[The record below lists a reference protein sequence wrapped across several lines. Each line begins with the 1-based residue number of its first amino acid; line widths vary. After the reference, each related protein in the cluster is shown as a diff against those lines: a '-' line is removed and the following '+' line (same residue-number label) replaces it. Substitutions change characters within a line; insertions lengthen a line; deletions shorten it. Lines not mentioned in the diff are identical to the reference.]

1 MRAIYKPLKPCSLYT
16 YFLSD
21 LQVTDFSNVPL
32 RAAGK
37 KGKKKKKKSYKFRNL
52 GKWSIWRRGGGV
64 QQRAHGVGTSK
75 STRSDGHRTRI
86 GFGNIPIY
94 TVRNMTGCGMY
105 DVVSRYHPDLEY
117 NRGLV
122 LTPESQWP

>member
-37 KGKKKKKKSYKFRNL
+37 KGKKKKRSLINL
-52 GKWSIWRRGGGV
+52 GTWENGQFGGEG
-64 QQRAHGVGTSK
+64 G
-75 STRSDGHRTRI
+75 
-86 GFGNIPIY
+86 
-94 TVRNMTGCGMY
+94 
-105 DVVSRYHPDLEY
+105 EY
-117 NRGLV
+117 NSAH
-122 LTPESQWP
+122 TA